1 MLGDFS
7 AGEALHQLSHF
18 GVCGYDLTPLS
29 NGMCVPPPAL
39 SLSLSLSCSQLEL
52 GALCVCLKA
61 GLFGLRRVVHTAV
74 IYGAGVD
81 GEFSYELWASR
92 DDGRTFD
99 RRNAVEVRCAYSPRP
114 PSRAGHT

>member
-1 MLGDFS
+1 MRPISGC
-7 AGEALHQLSHF
+7 LSF
-18 GVCGYDLTPLS
+18 
-29 NGMCVPPPAL
+29 
-39 SLSLSLSCSQLEL
+39 SCSQLEL
-52 GALCVCLKA
+52 ASLCVCLKA
-61 GLFGLRRVVHTAV
+61 ALVGLRRVVHTAV

-99 RRNAVEVRCAYSPRP
+99 RRHAVEVRCAYSPRT

>member
-1 MLGDFS
+1 M
-7 AGEALHQLSHF
+7 
-18 GVCGYDLTPLS
+18 
-29 NGMCVPPPAL
+29 
-39 SLSLSLSCSQLEL
+39 
-52 GALCVCLKA
+52 
-61 GLFGLRRVVHTAV
+61 VHTAV